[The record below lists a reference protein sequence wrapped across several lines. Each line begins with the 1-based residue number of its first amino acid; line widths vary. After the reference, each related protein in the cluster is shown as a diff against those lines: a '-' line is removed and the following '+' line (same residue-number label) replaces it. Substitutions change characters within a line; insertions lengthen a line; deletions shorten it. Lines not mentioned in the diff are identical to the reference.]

1 MESHGAVAS
10 KALDDD
16 GLVRAVLD
24 DWRTA
29 PVDDRV
35 RAMLGFLEMLTL
47 EPESVTAADVV
58 PLHEA
63 GLSDEA
69 IEDAIHVSTLFA
81 VYTRLADTFE
91 FDIPEPEGFAQ
102 GAVSLLKRGYA

>member
-1 MESHGAVAS
+1 MRSHGAVAS

-16 GLVRAVLD
+16 GLVEAVLD

-35 RAMLGFLEMLTL
+35 RAMLGFLETLTL
-47 EPESVTAADVV
+47 DPDAVGPADMEP
-58 PLHEA
+58 LREA
-63 GLSDEA
+63 GISDAA

-81 VYTRLADTFE
+81 IYTRLADTFE
-91 FDIPEPEGFAQ
+91 FDIPESEGFAQ
-102 GAVSLLKRGYA
+102 GAVNLLKRGYA